1 MDLANLLELL
11 HTACTRFSSI
21 QISWTYWYRDD
32 VLHDAIS
39 KLTTQQQPARA
50 RLISSTSSRKS
61 KQAGHAEGGRKIH
74 RRLWWQKPASW
85 HYEEGL
91 LAENTTILKIISEDR
106 FWSFGSASNKVYSN
120 VAPEAAQ
127 KPFRIRRRKKRL
139 REQFPSIDEE
149 VNDVPIVDP
158 SFLLATHQLTSIE
171 ETSYLG
177 REAIKV
183 RGVSRKGRNLP
194 WEPFFW
200 TIADVYVFL
209 VDKERGILLFYSAI
223 MNDQEIAISSVE
235 QVAFDEPIPPDVFTF
250 TPPDNALVEIVS

>member
-1 MDLANLLELL
+1 MHLSPLLELL
-11 HTACTRFSSI
+11 YTARNNFTSI
-21 QISWTYWYRDD
+21 HVSWRYCYRDD
-32 VLHDAIS
+32 LMQTALNKYSAQRFPNV
-39 KLTTQQQPARA
+39 K
-50 RLISSTSSRKS
+50 RLSS
-61 KQAGHAEGGRKIH
+61 KQAHHTPTRSQPETEKVIN

-85 HYEEGL
+85 HYEEDL

-106 FWSFGSASNKVYSN
+106 FWSFGSTSNKVYSN

-127 KPFRIRRRKKRL
+127 KTIRIRGRKKL
-139 REQFPSIDEE
+139 PKEQFPSLDEE

-158 SFLLATHQLTSIE
+158 SFLLATHQLTPIE

-183 RGVSRKGRNLP
+183 RGVSRKVRKLP

-200 TIADVYVFL
+200 TIADEYVFL

-223 MNDQEIAISSVE
+223 MSDQEIAISSVE
-235 QVAFDEPIPPDVFTF
+235 QVTFDEPIPPDVFIF